1 MAEDPDSTIGE
12 DYTARLRHR
21 RGHMWKRLL
30 PDPYRRNIRRL
41 NLGRTL
47 DVGCGIGRCLLFNDG
62 NGIGVDHNP
71 TSVAMCRERGLEAY
85 GPEDF
90 QTSDRGLFDSLL
102 LSHVLEHLE
111 EDAGVSLISSYL
123 RFLRP
128 DGKIVVITP
137 QAAGQRSDPTHVRL
151 VGESEVS
158 RLFELTGV
166 QVDSARSVPFPR
178 PVGRFFVYNETVVT
192 GVLRG
197 EASGGD

>member
-30 PDPYRRNIRRL
+30 PDPYRRNIRGL

-90 QTSDRGLFDSLL
+90 QTSDRGVFDSLL

-151 VGESEVS
+151 VGGIRGFSPL
-158 RLFELTGV
+158 RADRG
-166 QVDSARSVPFPR
+166 A
-178 PVGRFFVYNETVVT
+178 GRFGSFIPVPSPCWAVFC
-192 GVLRG
+192 LQRDRG
-197 EASGGD
+197 HWGAPG